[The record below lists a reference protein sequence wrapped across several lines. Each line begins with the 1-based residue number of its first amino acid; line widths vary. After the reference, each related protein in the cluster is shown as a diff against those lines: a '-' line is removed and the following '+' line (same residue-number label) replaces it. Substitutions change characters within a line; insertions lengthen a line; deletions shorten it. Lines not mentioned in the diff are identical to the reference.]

1 MSVLGDLHES
11 MSFGGTYL
19 RQMGDQEPVAEIL
32 EKFTKMAE
40 DTTGSVAGEKKA
52 KTPK

>member
-40 DTTGSVAGEKKA
+40 DTELPTKSA